1 MYKIYPEKRY
11 NETLALLK
19 RFAQPTD
26 KILDLGIRNPFSEV
40 MEEHHF
46 QIKNTSGEDLDYHFH
61 QLKNIDATFV
71 TALEILEHLV
81 NPMEVLR
88 NLPGDKLLA
97 TVPMRLWFSSAYKSK
112 TDPRDV
118 HYHEFE
124 DWQFDMLLEKAGWK
138 IIHRH
143 KWTHGSNK
151 IGFRPL
157 LRKITPR
164 YYAVYAERNNEYEF
178 K

>member
-11 NETLALLK
+11 NETLDLLK
-19 RFAQPTD
+19 KFVAPND
-26 KILDLGIRNPFSEV
+26 IILDLGVRNPFTKV
-40 MEEHHF
+40 MEENNYK
-46 QIKNTSGEDLDYHFH
+46 IVNTKGEDLDYHYH
-61 QLKNIDATFV
+61 DLRNIDATFV

-97 TVPMRLWFSSAYKSK
+97 TIPMRLWFAPAYRSK

-151 IGFRPL
+151 IGIRPI

-164 YYAVYAERNNEYEF
+164 YYAVYAERISDF
-178 K
+178 KFK

>member
-19 RFAQPTD
+19 QFVKPQDT
-26 KILDLGIRNPFSEV
+26 ILDLGVRNPFTEV
-40 MEEHHF
+40 MEENHYK
-46 QIKNTSGEDLDYHFH
+46 IINTNGEDLDYQYHH
-61 QLKNIDATFV
+61 LKNIDATFV

-81 NPMEVLR
+81 NPMEVLKH
-88 NLPGDKLLA
+88 LPGKKLLA
-97 TVPMRLWFSSAYKSK
+97 TVPMRLWFAPAYKSK

-138 IIHRH
+138 IIYRHR
-143 KWTHGSNK
+143 WTHPTHK
-151 IGFRPL
+151 IGIRPL
-157 LRKITPR
+157 LRKFTPR
-164 YYAVYAERNNEYEF
+164 YYAVYAERIKDFEF

>member
-11 NETLALLK
+11 NETLKLLHK
-19 RFAQPTD
+19 FASTED
-26 KILDLGIRNPFSEV
+26 KILDLGVKNPFSDV
-40 MEEHHF
+40 MEENGYT
-46 QIKNTSGEDLDYHFH
+46 IINTSGEDLDYHYH
-61 QLKNIDATFV
+61 NLKNNDVTFV

-97 TVPMRLWFSSAYKSK
+97 TIPMRLWFAPAYRNKN
-112 TDPRDV
+112 DPRDV

-143 KWTHGSNK
+143 KWTHPTNK
-151 IGFRPL
+151 IGIRPF

-164 YYAVYAERNNEYEF
+164 YYAVYAERNKDFEF